1 MYICENGTWRDGGR
15 LRTSTTHPQVSWCL
29 ATVTQ
34 GHGEIIG
41 GDMEQLPHQ
50 TEHIQ
55 TTGYIIDCVVLIL
68 SASW

>member
-1 MYICENGTWRDGGR
+1 M
-15 LRTSTTHPQVSWCL
+15 SWCL

-34 GHGEIIG
+34 GHGEMIG

-55 TTGYIIDCVVLIL
+55 TTGYIIDCVVVIL
-68 SASW
+68 SASWGATW